1 MIKKYGVS
9 IGEFIDKL
17 NEKKISTQRSKA
29 INHQTN
35 PGFNRYREVTGST
48 GSEASLPLSHSEE

>member
-48 GSEASLPLSHSEE
+48 GSEASLPL

>member
-17 NEKKISTQRSKA
+17 NEKKKSPLKEVKQSTIKQIQDSIDIEKSQA
-29 INHQTN
+29 
-35 PGFNRYREVTGST
+35 GT
-48 GSEASLPLSHSEE
+48 GSEASLPL